1 MPWILGILGA
11 LFGAFLADIDR
22 ALFGLLGGAA
32 LGASVGSH
40 WSLRRRVDE
49 LTRRL
54 AQGEMAAPT
63 PIDASAARPATATPP
78 AAAAD
83 VPAPPPPPWPDEAPA
98 SAPWPDERPAPARA
112 APPPRPAAPP
122 PTIADLAAAR
132 AMDGAPEAVAA
143 QAAHA
148 VEPTLDERIATT
160 LKRWLFEG
168 NLPVKVG
175 AVLIFLGVGY
185 LLKLAVDEG
194 WFALPIEFRYLG
206 VAAAALGAL
215 AWGWLQRA
223 AKPVFALSLQGAA
236 LGVLLLA
243 VFGAYRLHELL
254 PAGAAFA
261 LVVVLVAG
269 GALLAVLQ
277 SSIALAVLAFT
288 GGYLAPVLIS
298 TGSGDHVALFS
309 YYALLNLAVLGIAW
323 FRPWRALNLVGFA
336 FTFAIGTLWGYRYY
350 RPDLLASVLPFLAGF
365 FLFYVAIPVLYALR
379 GQGAKRGFVDG
390 TLVFGTPLLAFPLA
404 AALLADDR
412 MGLAYCAL
420 AIAALYALLGAWLL
434 RRDGM
439 RLLGQSFAV
448 LAVGF
453 ATVAV
458 PLALSTRWTAAVWA
472 LQGAALVWLGLRQ
485 RRLLPTLTGWLL
497 QGLAALAWF
506 WGLFDGGWS
515 ARPGEWPLLN
525 GHALGVLCMALGAFA
540 VSCLHERA
548 GGRRWSVWPPF
559 LLGLWWWFVAGF
571 REIEVHARHWRD
583 DAPVVAFAA
592 LSLLLAALLRRAL
605 PWPRL
610 GWPVVALLLLGAP
623 LALASLDT
631 APDGPLL
638 LPDGGAWFAWL
649 GAALFALH
657 ALAREPLQRGLSWAH
672 VGLLAAFAALAGVQ
686 CWSMGRDSLDDGWR
700 EAAAILPLLALAW
713 LAARKPRSVGWP
725 LASAFEGY
733 AGRWIAVASA
743 ALAVW
748 WIGALGSPGG
758 AQPIP
763 FVPLLNPLELTQ
775 LLVLLFFLGLLRSGR
790 ATGALRIV
798 LPAAGFVLLT
808 TMTLRCVHHA
818 TGAPW
823 SPAILDS
830 FVAQTA
836 LTVAWSVAGVAAWIA
851 GSKRRSR
858 PLWTAGAALM
868 ALVLAKLALVDRGYI
883 GDLPGIVSFLAVGV
897 LLVLVG
903 WFAPS
908 PPRRESEPA

>member
-1 MPWILGILGA
+1 MPWIFGILGA
-11 LFGAFLADIDR
+11 LFGAFLADVER
-22 ALFGLLGGAA
+22 ALFGLLAGAT
-32 LGASVGSH
+32 LGVLLGSH
-40 WSLRRRVDE
+40 WALRQRVDE
-49 LTRRL
+49 LSRRL
-54 AQGEMAAPT
+54 ADVAR
-63 PIDASAARPATATPP
+63 DARIATPP
-78 AAAAD
+78 VPRPDREAPAASPMPQ
-83 VPAPPPPPWPDEAPA
+83 PAPRVVPETTPWPDAAPA
-98 SAPWPDERPAPARA
+98 A
-112 APPPRPAAPP
+112 APPPRPAPAPQP
-122 PTIADLAAAR
+122 IADLAAAR
-132 AMDGAPEAVAA
+132 SMDTAPEPVVA

-148 VEPTLDERIATT
+148 VEPTLDERITAT

-168 NLPVKVG
+168 NLPVKIG
-175 AVLIFLGVGY
+175 ALLIFLGVGY
-185 LLKLAVDEG
+185 LLKLAADEG

-206 VAAAALGAL
+206 VATAALGAL
-215 AWGWLQRA
+215 AWGWMQRS
-223 AKPVFALSLQGAA
+223 AKPAFGLSLQGAA

-243 VFGAYRLHELL
+243 VFGAFRLHDLL

-277 SSIALAVLAFT
+277 HAIALAVLAFT

-309 YYALLNLAVLGIAW
+309 YYAVLNLAVLGIAW

-350 RPDLLASVLPFLAGF
+350 RPELLSTVLPFLAGF

-379 GQGAKRGFVDG
+379 GEGTRRGFVDG

-420 AIAALYALLGAWLL
+420 AVAVLYVALAAWLI

-439 RLLGQSFAV
+439 RLLAQSFGV

-453 ATVAV
+453 ATLAV

-485 RRLLPTLTGWLL
+485 ARWLPTLTGWLL
-497 QGLAALAWF
+497 QGLAAVAWF
-506 WGLFDGGWS
+506 WGIVDDGWM
-515 ARPGEWPLLN
+515 AREPEWPLLN
-525 GHALGVLCMALGAFA
+525 GHALGMLCMALGALA
-540 VSCLHERA
+540 VAWLHERA

-559 LLGLWWWFVAGF
+559 LLGLFWWFIGGL
-571 REIEVHARHWRD
+571 REIDVHADAWRD
-583 DAPVVAFAA
+583 DAPWVAFAA
-592 LSLLLAALLRRAL
+592 VTLALAALLRRVL

-610 GWPVVALLLLGAP
+610 GWPVVGLLLGGAP
-623 LALASLDT
+623 LVLASLE
-631 APDGPLL
+631 ASPQGPLL

-649 GAALFALH
+649 LAALFALH
-657 ALAREPLQRGLSWAH
+657 GIARDPLQRGLSWAH
-672 VGLLAAFAALAGVQ
+672 VGLLASVAALAGAQ
-686 CWSMGRDSLDDGWR
+686 LWAMGRQSLDDGWSQ
-700 EAAAILPLLALAW
+700 AAAVLPLLVLAW
-713 LAARKPRSVGWP
+713 LAAWRPRSVGWP
-725 LASAFEGY
+725 VAGHFESY
-733 AGRWIAVASA
+733 AGRWLAVAWLGLVA
-743 ALAVW
+743 W
-748 WIGALGSPGG
+748 WVVALGSAGDTAPL
-758 AQPIP
+758 P
-763 FVPLLNPLELTQ
+763 FVPLLNPLELLQ
-775 LLVLLFFLGLLRSGR
+775 VLVLLFALGLLRGGL
-790 ATGALRIV
+790 APDGLRIL
-798 LPAAGFVLLT
+798 LPIAGFVLLT
-808 TMTLRCVHHA
+808 TMTLRGVHHA

-836 LTVAWSVAGVAAWIA
+836 LTVAWSVAGVTAWIA

-858 PLWTAGAALM
+858 PLWTAGAVLM
-868 ALVLAKLALVDRGYI
+868 GLVLGKLALVDRSYI